1 MKKITSL
8 RSNLLTAI
16 FIVIILTSCS
26 SHLSSSQKNK
36 PKWTEESIKKYL
48 DENKGKLDPIEGIYS
63 VSKNTERG
71 IGKLS
76 FSQKKSD
83 FARVAIIRNTEGV
96 APEFNE
102 LWLEGLDLPK
112 YSKTAEFTRIQ
123 KSSAYL
129 SKRLAPDKGA
139 SYSFAYD
146 EAAGSMEGILK
157 GSINTKVLYYLKVY
171 PAK

>member
-1 MKKITSL
+1 MKKNTSISRNIL
-8 RSNLLTAI
+8 NAI
-16 FIVIILTSCS
+16 FITIVLTSCS
-26 SHLSSSQKNK
+26 NQISSSQKSK

-48 DENKGKLDPIEGIYS
+48 DENKEKLDPIEGIYS

-83 FARVAIIRNTEGV
+83 FARVAIIRNTEGF

-102 LWLEGLDLPK
+102 FWLEGLDLPK

-129 SKRLAPDKGA
+129 SKRLSPDAGA

-157 GSINTKVLYYLKVY
+157 GSVNTKVLYYLKVY

>member
-1 MKKITSL
+1 MKENTSIS
-8 RSNLLTAI
+8 RTILTTI
-16 FIVIILTSCS
+16 FIAALFASCS
-26 SHLSSSQKNK
+26 HHLSTSQKNK
-36 PKWTEESIKKYL
+36 VKWTEESIKKYL
-48 DENKGKLDPIEGIYS
+48 DENKENLDPIEGIYS

-76 FSQKKSD
+76 FSQKKND
-83 FARVAIIRNTEGV
+83 FARVAIIKNTE
-96 APEFNE
+96 ASTPAFDEF
-102 LWLEGLDLPK
+102 WLEGLDLPK

-129 SKRLAPDKGA
+129 SKRLSPEAGA

-146 EAAGSMEGILK
+146 EAAGAMEGILK
-157 GSINTKVLYYLKVY
+157 GSMNTKVLYYLKVY

>member
-1 MKKITSL
+1 MKKITALS
-8 RSNLLTAI
+8 SNLLTAI
-16 FIVIILTSCS
+16 FIAIISTSCS
-26 SHLSSSQKNK
+26 SHLSTSKKST

-48 DENKGKLDPIEGIYS
+48 DENKEKLDPIEGIYS

-76 FSQKKSD
+76 FTQKKSD
-83 FARVAIIRNTEGV
+83 IARVAIIKNTEGV
-96 APEFNE
+96 APEFYE
-102 LWLEGLDLPK
+102 FWLEGLDLPK
-112 YSKTAEFTRIQ
+112 YAKTAEFTRIQ

-129 SKRLAPDKGA
+129 SKRLSPDKGA

-157 GSINTKVLYYLKVY
+157 GSVNTKVLYYLKVY

>member
-1 MKKITSL
+1 MNSIN
-8 RSNLLTAI
+8 RYVLTAI
-16 FIVIILTSCS
+16 FITLILTSCS

-36 PKWTEESIKKYL
+36 AKWTEESIKKYF
-48 DENKGKLDPIEGIYS
+48 DENKEKLDPIEGIYS

-83 FARVAIIRNTEGV
+83 FARVAIIRNTEGFT
-96 APEFNE
+96 PEFNE
-102 LWLEGLDLPK
+102 FILEGLELPK

-129 SKRLAPDKGA
+129 SKRLAPDAGA

-171 PAK
+171 PSK

>member
-1 MKKITSL
+1 VKKNISI
-8 RSNLLTAI
+8 SKNILTTI
-16 FIVIILTSCS
+16 FITIILTSCS
-26 SHLSSSQKNK
+26 SHLSTSQKSK

-48 DENKGKLDPIEGIYS
+48 DENKEKLDPIEGIYS

-76 FSQKKSD
+76 FTQKKSD
-83 FARVAIIRNTEGV
+83 FARVAIIRNTEGFTP
-96 APEFNE
+96 AFNE
-102 LWLEGLDLPK
+102 LWLEGLDIPK
-112 YSKTAEFTRIQ
+112 YSKTAAFTRIQ
-123 KSSAYL
+123 KNSAYL
-129 SKRLAPDKGA
+129 SKRLSPEKGV

-157 GSINTKVLYYLKVY
+157 GSVNTKVLYYLKVY